1 MMIYA
6 VLAALAMDF
15 FFGEPNRFHPLI
27 GFGTF
32 AEKIETWFNRSPTS
46 KLSGLIA
53 LGIVVFPLW
62 CLAVLLERAVESMPL
77 ISFFLSAMVLYLA
90 IGWKSLLEHAEAVR
104 VPLQRG
110 ELKKARQKVA
120 YIVSRDTASLSPEG
134 VSKAATESVL
144 ENGSDA
150 VFAPLFWFMVG
161 GLSGVL
167 VYRIVNTLDAMW
179 GYRNSRFFYFGWA
192 AAKFDDVLN
201 WLPARLCATTYALCG
216 RTQLA
221 INCWRKQ
228 AHHWKSPNA
237 GPVMASG
244 AGALNVKLGGVAHYM
259 GDSEVRPLLGCGKAA
274 NYESIQQAENLVNR
288 SLILWV
294 SALAIGFVLL

>member
-1 MMIYA
+1 MMMYA

-15 FFGEPNRFHPLI
+15 FFGEPKRFHPLI
-27 GFGTF
+27 GLGAF
-32 AEKIETWFNRSPTS
+32 AEKIETWLNRSPNS
-46 KLSGLIA
+46 KFPGLIA
-53 LGIVVFPLW
+53 LGAVVFPLW
-62 CLAVLLERAVESMPL
+62 CLAFLLEMAVESMPL
-77 ISFFLSAMVLYLA
+77 ISFFFSVMVLYLA

-110 ELKKARQKVA
+110 ELKQARQKVA

-150 VFAPLFWFMVG
+150 IFAPLFWFLVG

-179 GYRNSRFFYFGWA
+179 GYKNSRFFYFGWA

-201 WLPARLCATTYALCG
+201 WLPARLCALTYALCG
-216 RTQLA
+216 YTQLA
-221 INCWRKQ
+221 IKCWREQ
-228 AHHWKSPNA
+228 APNWKSPNA

-259 GDSEVRPLLGCGKAA
+259 GDSEVRPQLGCGDAA
-274 NYESIQQAENLVNR
+274 NYESIQQAESLLNR

-294 SALAIGFVLL
+294 SVLIIGFILL

>member
-1 MMIYA
+1 MMVYA
-6 VLAALAMDF
+6 VLTALAMDF
-15 FFGEPNRFHPLI
+15 FFGEPKRFHPLI
-27 GFGTF
+27 GLGAF
-32 AEKIETWFNRSPTS
+32 AEKIETWLNRSPNS
-46 KLSGLIA
+46 KLPGLIA
-53 LGIVVFPLW
+53 LGVVVFPLW
-62 CLAVLLERAVESMPL
+62 CLAFLLEMAVESMPL
-77 ISFFLSAMVLYLA
+77 ISFFFSAMVLYLA

-110 ELKKARQKVA
+110 ELKQARQKVA

-150 VFAPLFWFMVG
+150 IFAPLFWFLVG

-179 GYRNSRFFYFGWA
+179 GYKNSRFFYFGWA

-201 WLPARLCATTYALCG
+201 WLPARLCALTYALCG
-216 RTQLA
+216 HTQLA
-221 INCWRKQ
+221 IKCWREQ
-228 AHHWKSPNA
+228 APDWKSPNA

-244 AGALNVKLGGVAHYM
+244 AGALSVKLGGVAHYM
-259 GDSEVRPLLGCGKAA
+259 GDSEVRPRLGCGEAA

-294 SALAIGFVLL
+294 SVIVIGFILL

>member
-1 MMIYA
+1 MMMYA

-15 FFGEPNRFHPLI
+15 FFGEPKRFHPLI
-27 GFGTF
+27 GLGAF
-32 AEKIETWFNRSPTS
+32 ADKVEVRLNRSANS
-46 KLSGLIA
+46 KLPGVVA

-62 CLAVLLERAVESMPL
+62 CVAFMLERALESMPL
-77 ISFFLSAMVLYLA
+77 ISFFISATVLYLA

-104 VPLQRG
+104 LPLQGG
-110 ELKKARQKVA
+110 ELKQARQKVA

-150 VFAPLFWFMVG
+150 IFAPIFWFLVG

-179 GYRNSRFFYFGWA
+179 GYKNSRFFYFGWA
-192 AAKFDDVLN
+192 AAKSDDVLN
-201 WLPARLCATTYALCG
+201 WLPARLCALTYALCG
-216 RTQLA
+216 HTQLA
-221 INCWRKQ
+221 IKCWREQ
-228 AHHWKSPNA
+228 APNWKSPNA

-259 GDSEVRPLLGCGKAA
+259 GDSEVRPQLGCGDAA
-274 NYESIQQAENLVNR
+274 NYESIQQAESLLNR

-294 SALAIGFVLL
+294 SVLIIDFILL